1 MNNPVV
7 YDQSNNLQRQEVRK
21 LLQKYKNKIIW
32 RRDGKDLLDIG
43 CGSGN
48 ITIDFLLPMLPSNF
62 ERLMGI
68 DKSEKMVFHAREKY
82 SQPKVEFEQFD
93 IVSDKISKLPKF
105 DHIYHFDLLFQLDT
119 KSKISCSKCL

>member
-68 DKSEKMVFHAREKY
+68 DKSEKMVFHAREKNIPSRKSNWSNSILFRTKSANY
-82 SQPKVEFEQFD
+82 RNSIISLRF
-93 IVSDKISKLPKF
+93 IVSIGYQIKN
-105 DHIYHFDLLFQLDT
+105 
-119 KSKISCSKCL
+119 